1 MSIGMDF
8 ADISQILTEINKL
21 ATGQTTNTAI
31 VDTSTFTSVAQATLL
46 TGPDNYTKAIS
57 QVLGRTVF
65 AVRPYD
71 APMRNLQITG
81 DDWANHR
88 RKINFC
94 DSAPVTDKA
103 WALTDG
109 ESIDMYEV
117 HKPKVLQTNYYGQ
130 TNYSRV
136 YTQADTQMETAFNG
150 PEELAQFWSSFVLH
164 LSNQIEADRRN
175 LAANLMANHLTGMTV
190 TDSSSVIY
198 LLDEYNAQQDTH
210 LTVPEVYKEANFPG
224 FAAYAYGRI
233 NDISRLLKER
243 TIRWHQNWK
252 INGTNYDLMRH
263 TPYDRQHLYLYSS
276 TQSQID
282 AKVIPQVYHDNMLR
296 YRDAEMITFWQN
308 IDKRDQIIATPVITT
323 PEGVAKSNEKAVQL
337 SNVFGC
343 LLDFD
348 AIGYTPRLSRIVPT
362 PMNARGLY
370 TNFWYHYGWSWYDDF
385 TENAV
390 LFLMTNT
397 DVTTPSTETHPGS
410 QDTSSILKSSTTKE
424 ADPAKS

>member
-1 MSIGMDF
+1 MPLGMDF
-8 ADISQILTEINKL
+8 ADVSAILTDINKL
-21 ATGQTTNTAI
+21 ATGQVPTTPI

-46 TGPDNYTKAIS
+46 TGTDNYTRAIS
-57 QVLGRTVF
+57 QVLGRTIF

-71 APMRNLQITG
+71 APMRNLQVTG

-94 DSAPVTDKA
+94 DSDPVTDKA
-103 WALTDG
+103 WELVDG
-109 ESIDMYEV
+109 KSVDMYEV

-136 YTQADTQMETAFNG
+136 YTQADTQMEAAFKG

-190 TDSSSVIY
+190 TNPKSVVY
-198 LLDEYNAQQDTH
+198 LLDEYNIQQGTSLKVSD
-210 LTVPEVYKEANFPG
+210 VYKEANFPG

-243 TIRWHQNWK
+243 SIKWHQNWTIGDTK
-252 INGTNYDLMRH
+252 YDLMRH
-263 TPYDRQHLYLYSS
+263 TPYDRQHLYLYSG

-282 AKVIPQVYHDNMLR
+282 AKVIPQVFHDDLLK
-296 YRDAEMITFWQN
+296 YRDAELITFWQN
-308 IDKRDQIIATPVITT
+308 LDNRDKISATPVVTT
-323 PEGVAKSNEKAVQL
+323 TEGVAEKHAAVQL

-390 LFLMTNT
+390 LFLMTT
-397 DVTTPSTETHPGS
+397 GDVTPSESPKRAS
-410 QDTSSILKSSTTKE
+410 LLKSSTTKE

>member
-1 MSIGMDF
+1 MPLGMDF
-8 ADISQILTEINKL
+8 ADISAILTEINKI
-21 ATGQTTNTAI
+21 ATGQESTTPI

-46 TGPDNYTKAIS
+46 TGTDNYTKAIS
-57 QVLGRTVF
+57 QVLGHTVF

-71 APMRNLQITG
+71 APMRNLQVTG

-94 DSAPVTDKA
+94 DSDPVTDKA
-103 WALTDG
+103 WALVDG
-109 ESIDMYEV
+109 QSVDMYEV

-136 YTQADTQMETAFNG
+136 YTQADTQMEAAFKG

-164 LSNQIEADRRN
+164 LSNQIESDRRN

-190 TDSSSVIY
+190 TNPDSVIY
-198 LLDEYNAQQDTH
+198 LLDEYNAQQGTS
-210 LTVPEVYKEANFPG
+210 LTVKDVYKEANFPG

-243 TIRWHQNWK
+243 SIKWHQNWT
-252 INGTNYDLMRH
+252 IGGTKYDLMRH
-263 TPYDRQHLYLYSS
+263 TPYDRQHLYLYSG

-282 AKVIPQVYHDNMLR
+282 AKVIPQVFHDNLLK
-296 YRDAEMITFWQN
+296 YRDAELITFWQN
-308 IDKRDQIIATPVITT
+308 LDNRDQISATPVVTT
-323 PEGVAKSNEKAVQL
+323 TAGVAQKNSAVQL

-385 TENAV
+385 TENSV
-390 LFLMTNT
+390 LFLLTSG
-397 DVTTPSTETHPGS
+397 DVTPPESLKRAS
-410 QDTSSILKSSTTKE
+410 LLKSSTTKE

>member
-1 MSIGMDF
+1 MPLGMDF
-8 ADISQILTEINKL
+8 ADISAILTEINKI
-21 ATGQTTNTAI
+21 ATGQESTTPI

-46 TGPDNYTKAIS
+46 TGTDNYSKAIS

-71 APMRNLQITG
+71 APMRNLQVTG

-94 DSAPVTDKA
+94 DSDPVTDKA

-109 ESIDMYEV
+109 QSVDMYEV

-136 YTQADTQMETAFNG
+136 YTQADTQMEVAFKG

-164 LSNQIEADRRN
+164 LSNQIEMDRRN

-190 TDSSSVIY
+190 TNPDSVVY
-198 LLDEYNAQQDTH
+198 LLDEYNAQQGTS
-210 LTVPEVYKEANFPG
+210 LTVQDVYKEANFPG

-243 TIRWHQNWK
+243 SIKWHQNWTIGDTK
-252 INGTNYDLMRH
+252 YDLMRH
-263 TPYDRQHLYLYSS
+263 TPYDRQHLYLYSG

-282 AKVIPQVYHDNMLR
+282 AKVIPQVFHDNLLK
-296 YRDAEMITFWQN
+296 YRDAELITFWQN
-308 IDKRDQIIATPVITT
+308 LDNRDQINATPVVTT
-323 PEGVAKSNEKAVQL
+323 TAGVAQKNAAVQL

-390 LFLMTNT
+390 LFLMTSG
-397 DVTTPSTETHPGS
+397 DVTPPKSLKRAS
-410 QDTSSILKSSTTKE
+410 LLKSSTTKE

>member
-1 MSIGMDF
+1 MPLGMDF
-8 ADISQILTEINKL
+8 ADIAAILTEINKM
-21 ATGQTTNTAI
+21 ATGQESSTTI
-31 VDTSTFTSVAQATLL
+31 VDTSTFTSVAQATLM
-46 TGPDNYTKAIS
+46 TGPDNYSKAIS
-57 QVLGRTVF
+57 QVLGRTIF

-71 APMRNLQITG
+71 APMPNLQVTG
-81 DDWANHR
+81 NDWANHR

-94 DSAPVTDKA
+94 DSDPVTDKA
-103 WALTDG
+103 WELTDG
-109 ESIDMYEV
+109 QSVDMYEV

-136 YTQADTQMETAFNG
+136 YTQADTQMEAAFKG

-190 TDSSSVIY
+190 TSPKSVVY
-198 LLDEYNAQQDTH
+198 LLDEYNAQQGTS
-210 LTVPEVYKEANFPG
+210 LTVQDVYKEANFPG

-243 TIRWHQNWK
+243 SLNWHQNWK
-252 INGTNYDLMRH
+252 IGTKTYNIMRH
-263 TPYDRQHLYLYSS
+263 TPYDRQHLYLYSG

-282 AKVIPQVYHDNMLR
+282 AKVIPQVYHDNLLK
-296 YRDAEMITFWQN
+296 YRDAELITFWQN
-308 IDKRDQIIATPVITT
+308 IDKRDQISATPVITT
-323 PEGVAKSNEKAVQL
+323 PDGVAKKNPAVKL

-343 LLDFD
+343 LLDWD
-348 AIGYTPRLSRIVPT
+348 AIGYTPKLSRVVPT

-385 TENAV
+385 TENSV
-390 LFLMTNT
+390 LFLMTKS
-397 DVTTPSTETHPGS
+397 DVTTPSNATAARASTLTT
-410 QDTSSILKSSTTKE
+410 TSHKD
-424 ADPAKS
+424 ADPSKS

>member
-1 MSIGMDF
+1 MPLGMDF
-8 ADISQILTEINKL
+8 ADISAILTEINKL
-21 ATGQTTNTAI
+21 ATGQESTTPI

-46 TGPDNYTKAIS
+46 TGTDNYTKAIS
-57 QVLGRTVF
+57 QVLGRTIF

-71 APMRNLQITG
+71 APMRNLQVTG

-94 DSAPVTDKA
+94 DSDPVTDKA

-109 ESIDMYEV
+109 QTVDMYEV

-136 YTQADTQMETAFNG
+136 YTQADTQMEAAFKG
-150 PEELAQFWSSFVLH
+150 PEELAEFWSSFVLH

-190 TDSSSVIY
+190 TNPDSVVY
-198 LLDEYNAQQDTH
+198 LLDEYNAQQGTN
-210 LTVPEVYKEANFPG
+210 LTVQDVYKEANFPG

-243 TIRWHQNWK
+243 SIKWHQNWT
-252 INGTNYDLMRH
+252 IDGTKYDLMRH
-263 TPYDRQHLYLYSS
+263 TPYDRQHLYLYSG

-282 AKVIPQVYHDNMLR
+282 AKVIPQVYHDNLLR
-296 YRDAEMITFWQN
+296 YRDAELITFWQN
-308 IDKRDQIIATPVITT
+308 IDKRDQISATPVVTT
-323 PEGVAKSNEKAVQL
+323 AEGVAQKNAAVQL

-390 LFLMTNT
+390 LFLMKAA
-397 DVTTPSTETHPGS
+397 DVGAPEEMKR
-410 QDTSSILKSSTTKE
+410 TSLLKSSTTKE
-424 ADPAKS
+424 VDPAKS

>member
-1 MSIGMDF
+1 MPLGMDF
-8 ADISQILTEINKL
+8 ADISAILTEINKI
-21 ATGQTTNTAI
+21 ATGQESTTPI

-46 TGPDNYTKAIS
+46 TGTDNYSKAIS

-71 APMRNLQITG
+71 APMPNLQVTG

-94 DSAPVTDKA
+94 DSDPVTDKA

-109 ESIDMYEV
+109 QSVDMYEV

-136 YTQADTQMETAFNG
+136 YTQADTQMEAAFKG

-164 LSNQIEADRRN
+164 LSNQIEMDRRN

-190 TDSSSVIY
+190 TNPDSVVY
-198 LLDEYNAQQDTH
+198 LLDEYNAQQGTS
-210 LTVPEVYKEANFPG
+210 LTVQDVYKEANFPG

-243 TIRWHQNWK
+243 SIKWHQNWTIGDTK
-252 INGTNYDLMRH
+252 YDLMRH
-263 TPYDRQHLYLYSS
+263 TPYDRQHLYLYSG

-282 AKVIPQVYHDNMLR
+282 AKVIPQVFHDNLLK
-296 YRDAEMITFWQN
+296 YRDAELITFWQN
-308 IDKRDQIIATPVITT
+308 LDNRDQINATPVVTT
-323 PEGVAKSNEKAVQL
+323 TAGVAQKNAAVQL

-390 LFLMTNT
+390 LFLMTSG
-397 DVTTPSTETHPGS
+397 DVTPPESLKRAS
-410 QDTSSILKSSTTKE
+410 LLKSSTTKE

>member
-1 MSIGMDF
+1 MPLGMDF
-8 ADISQILTEINKL
+8 ADISAILTEINKL
-21 ATGQTTNTAI
+21 ATGQESTTPI

-46 TGPDNYTKAIS
+46 TGTDNYTRAIS
-57 QVLGRTVF
+57 QVLGRTIF

-71 APMRNLQITG
+71 APMRNLQVTG

-94 DSAPVTDKA
+94 DSDPVTDKA
-103 WALTDG
+103 WALVDG
-109 ESIDMYEV
+109 QSVDMYEV

-136 YTQADTQMETAFNG
+136 YTQADTQMEAAFKG

-190 TDSSSVIY
+190 TNPGSVVC
-198 LLDEYNAQQDTH
+198 LLDEYNAQQGTS
-210 LTVPEVYKEANFPG
+210 LKVPDVYKEANFPG

-243 TIRWHQNWK
+243 SIKWHQNWTIGDTK
-252 INGTNYDLMRH
+252 YDLMRH
-263 TPYDRQHLYLYSS
+263 TPYDRQHLYLYSG

-282 AKVIPQVYHDNMLR
+282 AKVIPQVFHDNLLK
-296 YRDAEMITFWQN
+296 YRDAELITFWQN
-308 IDKRDQIIATPVITT
+308 LDNRDQISATPVVTT
-323 PEGVAKSNEKAVQL
+323 TAGVAQKNEAVQL

-348 AIGYTPRLSRIVPT
+348 AIGYTPRLNRIVPT

-390 LFLMTNT
+390 LFLMTSS
-397 DVTTPSTETHPGS
+397 DVTTPESPKRAS
-410 QDTSSILKSSTTKE
+410 LLKSSTTKE

>member
-1 MSIGMDF
+1 MPLGMDF
-8 ADISQILTEINKL
+8 ADISAILTEINKL
-21 ATGQTTNTAI
+21 ATGQESTTPI

-46 TGPDNYTKAIS
+46 TGTDNYTKAIS
-57 QVLGRTVF
+57 QGLGRTVF

-71 APMRNLQITG
+71 APMPNLQVTG

-88 RKINFC
+88 RKINYC
-94 DSAPVTDKA
+94 DSDPVTDKA
-103 WALTDG
+103 WALVDG
-109 ESIDMYEV
+109 QSVDMYEV

-136 YTQADTQMETAFNG
+136 YTQADTQMEAAFNG

-164 LSNQIEADRRN
+164 LSNQIEMDRRN

-190 TDSSSVIY
+190 TNPNSVVY
-198 LLDEYNAQQDTH
+198 LLDEYNAQQGTS
-210 LTVPEVYKEANFPG
+210 LTVQDVYKEANFPG

-243 TIRWHQNWK
+243 SIKWHQNWTIGDTK
-252 INGTNYDLMRH
+252 YDLMRH
-263 TPYDRQHLYLYSS
+263 TPYDRQHLYLYSG

-282 AKVIPQVYHDNMLR
+282 AKVIPQVFHDNLLK
-296 YRDAEMITFWQN
+296 YRDAELITFWQN
-308 IDKRDQIIATPVITT
+308 LDQRDQISATPVVTT
-323 PEGVAKSNEKAVQL
+323 TAGVAQKNAAVQL

-390 LFLMTNT
+390 LFLMTT
-397 DVTTPSTETHPGS
+397 ADVGVPSEMKR
-410 QDTSSILKSSTTKE
+410 TSMLKSSTTKE

>member
-1 MSIGMDF
+1 MPLGMDF
-8 ADISQILTEINKL
+8 ADISAILTEINKL
-21 ATGQTTNTAI
+21 ATGQESSTPI
-31 VDTSTFTSVAQATLL
+31 VDTSTFTSVAQAMLL
-46 TGPDNYTKAIS
+46 TGTDNYTKAIS
-57 QVLGRTVF
+57 QVLGRTIF

-71 APMRNLQITG
+71 APMRNLQVTG

-94 DSAPVTDKA
+94 DSDPLTDKA
-103 WALTDG
+103 WALVDG
-109 ESIDMYEV
+109 QSVDMYEV

-136 YTQADTQMETAFNG
+136 YTQADTQMEAAFKG

-164 LSNQIEADRRN
+164 LSNQIEMDRRN

-190 TDSSSVIY
+190 TNPDSVVY
-198 LLDEYNAQQDTH
+198 LLDEYNAQQGTS
-210 LTVPEVYKEANFPG
+210 LTVQDVYKEANFPG

-233 NDISRLLKER
+233 NDISRVLKER
-243 TIRWHQNWK
+243 SIKWHQNWT
-252 INGTNYDLMRH
+252 ISGTAYNLMRH
-263 TPYDRQHLYLYSS
+263 TPYDRQHLYLYSG

-282 AKVIPQVYHDNMLR
+282 AKVIPQVFHDNLLK
-296 YRDAEMITFWQN
+296 YRDAELITFWQN
-308 IDKRDQIIATPVITT
+308 LDNRDQISATPVVTT
-323 PEGVAKSNEKAVQL
+323 TAGVAQKNEAVQL

-390 LFLMTNT
+390 LFLMTAA
-397 DVTTPSTETHPGS
+397 DVGAPGEMKRAS
-410 QDTSSILKSSTTKE
+410 LLKSSTTKE

>member
-1 MSIGMDF
+1 MPLGMDF
-8 ADISQILTEINKL
+8 ADISAILTEINKI
-21 ATGQTTNTAI
+21 ATGQESTTPI
-31 VDTSTFTSVAQATLL
+31 VDTSTFTSVAQATRL
-46 TGPDNYTKAIS
+46 TGTDNYTKAIS
-57 QVLGRTVF
+57 QVLGRTIF

-94 DSAPVTDKA
+94 DSDPVTDKA
-103 WALTDG
+103 WALVDG
-109 ESIDMYEV
+109 QSVDMYEV

-136 YTQADTQMETAFNG
+136 YTQADTQMEAAFKG

-164 LSNQIEADRRN
+164 LSNQIEMDRRN
-175 LAANLMANHLTGMTV
+175 LAANLIANHLTGMTV
-190 TDSSSVIY
+190 TNPDSVVY
-198 LLDEYNAQQDTH
+198 LLDEYNAQQGTS
-210 LTVPEVYKEANFPG
+210 LTVQDVYKEAYFPG

-233 NDISRLLKER
+233 NDISRVLKER
-243 TIRWHQNWK
+243 SIKWHQNWT
-252 INGTNYDLMRH
+252 ISGTAYNLMRH
-263 TPYDRQHLYLYSS
+263 TPYDRQHLYLYSG

-282 AKVIPQVYHDNMLR
+282 AKVIPQVFHDNLLK
-296 YRDAEMITFWQN
+296 YRDAELITFWQN
-308 IDKRDQIIATPVITT
+308 LDNRDQISATPVVTT
-323 PEGVAKSNEKAVQL
+323 TAGVAQKNAAVQL

-348 AIGYTPRLSRIVPT
+348 TVGYTPRLSRIVPT

-390 LFLMTNT
+390 LFLMTSG
-397 DVTTPSTETHPGS
+397 DVTAPESLKRAS
-410 QDTSSILKSSTTKE
+410 LLKSSTTKE

>member
-1 MSIGMDF
+1 MPLGMDF
-8 ADISQILTEINKL
+8 ADISAILTEINKI
-21 ATGQTTNTAI
+21 ATGQESSTPI

-46 TGPDNYTKAIS
+46 TGTDNYTKAIS
-57 QVLGRTVF
+57 QVLGRTIF

-71 APMRNLQITG
+71 APMRNLQVTG

-94 DSAPVTDKA
+94 DSDPVTDKA

-109 ESIDMYEV
+109 QSVDMYEV

-136 YTQADTQMETAFNG
+136 YTQPDTQMEAAFKG

-164 LSNQIEADRRN
+164 LSNQIETDRRN

-190 TDSSSVIY
+190 TNPDSVVY
-198 LLDEYNAQQDTH
+198 LLDEYNAQQGTD
-210 LTVPEVYKEANFPG
+210 LTVQDVYKEANFPG

-243 TIRWHQNWK
+243 SIKWHQNWTIGGIK
-252 INGTNYDLMRH
+252 YDLMRH
-263 TPYDRQHLYLYSS
+263 TPYDRQHLYLYSG

-282 AKVIPQVYHDNMLR
+282 AKVIPQVFHDNLLK
-296 YRDAEMITFWQN
+296 YRDAELITFWQN
-308 IDKRDQIIATPVITT
+308 LDKRDQISATPVVTT
-323 PEGVAKSNEKAVQL
+323 TAGVAKKNAAVQL

-348 AIGYTPRLSRIVPT
+348 TIGYTPRLSRIVPT

-390 LFLMTNT
+390 LFLMTSG
-397 DVTTPSTETHPGS
+397 DVTASES
-410 QDTSSILKSSTTKE
+410 LKRASLLKSSTTKE